1 MPRLTMAETGEP
13 PPGLQDLIR
22 VWVQLNQ
29 KDSHPVG
36 VTVFLELLPR
46 FEQGTSS
53 LPTAVWDEV
62 GRSLTVCGPFRWAA
76 PCSLALF
83 APLSPPSFIV
93 SWVAVWVR
101 RL

>member
-1 MPRLTMAETGEP
+1 MPPALLLFSFLRVLAAMTGRALMPRLTMAEAGEP

-46 FEQGTSS
+46 FELGTSS
-53 LPTAVWDEV
+53 LPRM
-62 GRSLTVCGPFRWAA
+62 RSTC
-76 PCSLALF
+76 
-83 APLSPPSFIV
+83 
-93 SWVAVWVR
+93 
-101 RL
+101 